1 MAKLDARSLSPASQ
15 EDLRRRVVRAVT
27 EEGMTQVEAAQVF
40 GVSRQAV
47 NGWLKQYRRN
57 GSDGLTA
64 KPRGRP
70 ARPRLTAAQARQVQ
84 RWIRDRCPDQLKLP
98 FVLWTRE
105 AVQQLIAERI
115 GIRVSVW
122 TVGRYLK
129 SWGMTPQK
137 PVCRAYERN
146 PEAVARWLEVDY
158 PQIREEAK
166 QEGATIWWEDEMGM
180 RSDDQGGRT
189 YGVKGQTPVVL
200 GTGQRFRCSIISA
213 LTNRGQLCFRVFHDN
228 LNSDVFIDFMKRLLR
243 HCKAKIF
250 LIVDRHPSHRS
261 RQTLQWVEEHSDK
274 IRLIFLPAYSPD
286 LNPDEVLNQ
295 DVKANAV
302 RRQRPHNLIDMI
314 ENVISYMRSTQRRRD
329 LVRRYFHEASVKYA
343 AA

>member
-1 MAKLDARSLSPASQ
+1 MDARSLSSVSQ
-15 EDLRRRVVRAVT
+15 EDLRRRVVRALT
-27 EEGMTQVEAAQVF
+27 EEEMTQVEAAQVF

-47 NGWLKQYRRN
+47 NGWLKQYRRS
-57 GSDGLTA
+57 GSDGLTG

-70 ARPRLTAAQARQVQ
+70 SRPRLTAAQARQVQ

-105 AVQQLIAERI
+105 AVRQLIAKRI

-137 PVCRAYERN
+137 PISRAYERD
-146 PEAVARWLEVDY
+146 PEAVARWLEAEY
-158 PQIREEAK
+158 PQIRQEAR

-200 GTGQRFRCSIISA
+200 GTGQRFRCSMISA
-213 LTNRGQLCFRVFHDN
+213 LTNLGQLCFRVFCGN
-228 LNSDVFIDFMKRLLR
+228 LNSDVFIEFMARLLR
-243 HCKAKIF
+243 HCETKIY

-261 RQTLQWVEEHSDK
+261 RQTLQWVEDHSDR

-286 LNPDEVLNQ
+286 LNPDEVLNH

-302 RRQRPHNLIDMI
+302 RRQRPYSLMEMMD
-314 ENVISYMRSTQRRRD
+314 NVISYLRSTQRRRD
-329 LVRRYFHEASVKYA
+329 IVRRFFREPSVKYA
-343 AA
+343 AT